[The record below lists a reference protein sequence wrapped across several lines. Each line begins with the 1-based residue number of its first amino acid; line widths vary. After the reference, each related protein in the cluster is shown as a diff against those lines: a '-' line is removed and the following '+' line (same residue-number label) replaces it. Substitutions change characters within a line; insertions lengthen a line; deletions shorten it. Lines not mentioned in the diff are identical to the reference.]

1 MAETDRTPVL
11 DGVNRAAVLASMA
24 LLGLGLVL
32 WMTGTG
38 RASRVMLDLGLVLLM
53 ATPALR
59 VATTLVVCLRRRDWL
74 AVAATLGVA
83 FVLGWTVILAFRR

>member
-11 DGVNRAAVLASMA
+11 DAVNRTAVLASMA

-32 WMTGTG
+32 WMTGTVRG
-38 RASRVMLDLGLVLLM
+38 SQVTLDLGLVLLM

-59 VATTLVVCLRRRDWL
+59 VVTTLVVCLRRRDRL

-83 FVLGWTVILAFRR
+83 LVLGWTVILALWR